1 MRGAL
6 NQSDNFEINMNC
18 KKCEEITYRRRCI
31 TLCDV
36 CYAHQMEYERRYQL
50 AYPEADLE

>member
-36 CYAHQMEYERRYQL
+36 CYAHQMEYERRKV
-50 AYPEADLE
+50 LE